1 MRDTVENLL
10 SRLFSLFILIAIS
23 GGGLIFI
30 LFVIAL
36 ILGGKTGE
44 NLATSAASTVMPYF
58 IKAAAI
64 AMVAGLATMYANGM
78 HTLTLKKPGEKN

>member
-1 MRDTVENLL
+1 MRDNIENLL

-36 ILGGKTGE
+36 ILGGEAGE
-44 NLATSAASTVMPYF
+44 SLAISASSTIMPYF

-64 AMVAGLATMYANGM
+64 AIVTGLATMYANRM
-78 HTLTLKKPGEKN
+78 HTLTLRKPSEKN